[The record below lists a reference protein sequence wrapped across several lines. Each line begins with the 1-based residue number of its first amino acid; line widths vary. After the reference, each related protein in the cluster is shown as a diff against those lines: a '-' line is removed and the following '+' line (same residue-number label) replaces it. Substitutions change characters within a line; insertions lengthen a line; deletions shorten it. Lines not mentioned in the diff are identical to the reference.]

1 MADLNDFYRGD
12 TREYTL
18 TFVDGAG
25 DAINITGWTIFFTL
39 KEKESDADDDA
50 KIKKDITSHSDPT
63 AGETKFTL
71 EASETDD
78 LEGRNY
84 YYDIQ
89 AKKTNDDIIT
99 VTKGRVRVL
108 IDVTIRTS

>member
-18 TFVDGAG
+18 TFVNGDGS
-25 DAINITGWTIFFTL
+25 AIDITGWTIFFTM
-39 KEKESDADDDA
+39 KEKESDDDDDA
-50 KIKKDITSHSDPT
+50 KIKKDITSHSNPT
-63 AGETKFTL
+63 GGITSFTL
-71 EASETDD
+71 EAGDTDD
-78 LEGRNY
+78 LEGRKY

-89 AKKTNDDIIT
+89 AKKANGDIVT